1 MKRINR
7 LKVISVFTVLIL
19 FQMPISYLNAA
30 SVRAVS
36 IDELIQQSQL
46 VFEGTVTGIDAKENN
61 QKRIHTYVTFKISD
75 VINGEYADNVIT
87 LRFLGGTVGDNS
99 MLVSEQ
105 RIPQVGEQG
114 IYFVESLDRFQVNP
128 LYGWSQGHFIL
139 ERDLSGAHKVMTN
152 RGLPVRGI
160 NDTKKTNKIVTDG
173 ENTPPLSNGVSSSI
187 IVDTEK
193 NIERG
198 MAADDF
204 KTILRQKRGIAK

>member
-7 LKVISVFTVLIL
+7 LKIISVILVIIL
-19 FQMPISYLNAA
+19 FQMPIAYLNAA

-61 QKRIHTYVTFKISD
+61 QKRIHTYVTFTISD
-75 VINGEYADNVIT
+75 VIKGEYADNVIT

-99 MLVSEQ
+99 MLVSDQ
-105 RIPQVGEQG
+105 KIPQVGEKG

-139 ERDLSGAHKVMTN
+139 ERDLSGTHKVMTN
-152 RGLPVRGI
+152 RGLPVRGVT
-160 NDTKKTNKIVTDG
+160 DTKQTNKIAPDG
-173 ENTPPLSNGVSSSI
+173 ENSPPLSNGVTSSI

-193 NIERG
+193 NVEHG
-198 MAADDF
+198 MRADDF
-204 KTILRQKRGIAK
+204 KAILRQKRGNAK